1 MYEEK
6 QRGGATLE
14 KVMFSLIWD
23 IEELKRLNNVGRK
36 LRTEILTALDILSM
50 PQPAQ
55 MEHNLSRKLCSVRTS
70 LQDVVKGLHRFMR
83 TSATHMFVFMISS
96 ALRDRKPYAIP
107 IQCIPYAGLK
117 ESDMRRLV
125 NSIIKEMTSQGM
137 AVAGMCMCIHCSKT
151 LCLCACAYARQYN
164 YVYIYIHV
172 CMSIHNSY
180 LSVQALSATVS
191 SIT

>member
-1 MYEEK
+1 MYVHCALFSISSIHIAELQRTTAVYEEK

-137 AVAGMCMCIHCSKT
+137 AVAGTCMCIHCSKT

-164 YVYIYIHV
+164 YV
-172 CMSIHNSY
+172 
-180 LSVQALSATVS
+180 
-191 SIT
+191 